1 MDGLPTACSR
11 VLRAINNG
19 QGEKVTVY
27 GFSTSVELSQFTAS
41 YASVTTRSKSLSLR
55 PTFLFTSGMAH
66 PRPQPARPQWQF
78 VITPGFQLGFEPNP
92 QNTFTI
98 PLGDLKGNLESFF
111 EARRLRKKQNRG
123 QACDLRFCTTSL
135 WIIRMQTSTRS

>member
-1 MDGLPTACSR
+1 MVYRPLA
-11 VLRAINNG
+11 VVLLRAINNG

-41 YASVTTRSKSLSLR
+41 YASVTTRASHYHLR
-55 PTFLFTSGMAH
+55 PTFLFTSVW
-66 PRPQPARPQWQF
+66 PTPAPPASKAAVQF

-98 PLGDLKGNLESFF
+98 PLGDLK
-111 EARRLRKKQNRG
+111 
-123 QACDLRFCTTSL
+123 
-135 WIIRMQTSTRS
+135 